1 MGGRGGKGG
10 RRGGRGKEGR
20 GRGRMEEEE
29 EKGLK
34 KDERVEIS
42 KDVEEENI
50 VMCIASFHIHNIHG
64 I

>member
-1 MGGRGGKGG
+1 
-10 RRGGRGKEGR
+10 
-20 GRGRMEEEE
+20 MEEEE

>member
-1 MGGRGGKGG
+1 MKREVAAAIGR
-10 RRGGRGKEGR
+10 EGR
-20 GRGRMEEEE
+20 KRREEGGGGGRMEEGEE
-29 EKGLK
+29 EGLK

-50 VMCIASFHIHNIHG
+50 VMCIASFNIHG